1 MYLHTCLPSHASQE
15 TVWRLRVGLSHLH
28 EHEFRHYFQDSRDSF
43 CNCGQCI
50 ETTVPFFLHCSNYSN
65 QRKTLFEQISDNKH
79 SLLNQNDSVIAE
91 TLLLGSND
99 LNDKENAMIIES
111 TINRTITSFEISN
124 QLKLFS
130 CLIVFWTFFFFLLYI
145 IFVEKKSVCPSW
157 VQCLIL
163 KLWNH
168 LTHF

>member
-1 MYLHTCLPSHASQE
+1 MLKLLKS
-15 TVWRLRVGLSHLH
+15 
-28 EHEFRHYFQDSRDSF
+28 
-43 CNCGQCI
+43 
-50 ETTVPFFLHCSNYSN
+50 
-65 QRKTLFEQISDNKH
+65 KTLFEQISDNKN

-130 CLIVFWTFFFFLLYI
+130 CLIVF
-145 IFVEKKSVCPSW
+145 
-157 VQCLIL
+157 
-163 KLWNH
+163 
-168 LTHF
+168 